1 MRACEVKKSVWT
13 KIKIAVQSLHNFLNV
28 EGARSWGSFYPFYPA
43 AVEQEL

>member
-13 KIKIAVQSLHNFLNV
+13 KIKIAVESLHNLNF

-43 AVEQEL
+43 SVEQEL